1 MSDAKKLQSFS
12 ADSAITPAAPS
23 PFLPSSVG
31 AQNQSV
37 EPKTIIIPVVSE
49 WSADAVQGP
58 ITYPLR
64 EHVNGPVIIAKA
76 HLLTTDSTTK
86 HATYAQLTDAAPRTK
101 VDEPH
106 VVALEQTTDK
116 KPVTYVIPPGHKVH
130 NTTLFEN
137 PNAEE
142 QLTVALSCHANQPSP
157 DSLVAKV
164 VRTPGLK
171 TVQVYENLSP
181 ELYYMLKG
189 DLKEFGNAS
198 STTIGGENLIVVDG
212 NQLDQYVAEYKK
224 KYDMTM
230 ASKTHI
236 GDHGVRIQTFAPS
249 SHFGRSIA
257 NMAQSTKE
265 RNQLLEP
272 NTRQL
277 IVSRIEY
284 TYYPVEQK

>member
-1 MSDAKKLQSFS
+1 MSGAKKVQSFGS
-12 ADSAITPAAPS
+12 DSAITQAAPS
-23 PFLPSSVG
+23 PFSPKSVA
-31 AQNQSV
+31 AQNQSA

-49 WSADAVQGP
+49 WTPDAVQGP

-64 EHVNGPVIIAKA
+64 EHVNGPVIVAKA

-86 HATYAQLTDAAPRTK
+86 KATYAQLTDAVPRTK

-106 VVALEQTTDK
+106 VVALEHTTDK

-130 NTTLFEN
+130 NVTLFEN

-142 QLTVALSCHANQPSP
+142 QLTVAQSCHANQPNP

-189 DLKEFGNAS
+189 DLKEFGNAT
-198 STTIGGENLIVVDG
+198 STMIGGESVIVVDG
-212 NQLDQYVAEYKK
+212 SQLDAYVAEYKK

-230 ASKTHI
+230 ASKSQI
-236 GDHGVRIQTFAPS
+236 GDHGVRIQTFAAS
-249 SHFGRSIA
+249 SHFGRSVA
-257 NMAQSTKE
+257 EMAQSTKE

-272 NTRQL
+272 NTRQQ
-277 IVSRIEY
+277 IVSRIQY